1 VRKIVLSALR
11 HTWLIDID
19 GTILKHNGY
28 KTSSDELLPGVKQ
41 FWSQIPESDY
51 IILLSAREGIYK
63 NSTLQFLREHQI
75 RFDQAIFDLPT
86 GERIVINDKKPGGL
100 ITASAVDVNRDA
112 GLGDLQV
119 MCEGN

>member
-1 VRKIVLSALR
+1 VLSALK

-28 KTSSDELLPGVKQ
+28 KTSSEELLPGVKQ

-100 ITASAVDVNRDA
+100 ITAMAVDVNRDA